1 MWCYLIL
8 SGEIISNVFY
18 WCVCVAPLLTY
29 ATLLGAILSWR
40 NVWISTPFWHFTFA
54 SISSD
59 FFTFF
64 FFYFAEAYKF
74 LHSRLMCEA
83 ICRYTS
89 YNCVSQSFRPRSA
102 KRCWFWTLWNHLCKQ
117 CPLLEA
123 TLLCPIH
130 PFRGRLTYRT
140 YDYSK
145 ILCLLFFLLVLLDFW
160 IWILI
165 IPGTM
170 WRCWVRKENRRENW
184 PLHWLGGQAP
194 KPEKPGLSHLWTLVF

>member
-1 MWCYLIL
+1 MCMRSTSPYVCHIIGGHIVMKECLDINTFLAFYLC
-8 SGEIISNVFY
+8 FY
-18 WCVCVAPLLTY
+18 
-29 ATLLGAILSWR
+29 IFR
-40 NVWISTPFWHFTFA
+40 
-54 SISSD
+54 
-59 FFTFF
+59 FFYFF

-89 YNCVSQSFRPRSA
+89 YNCVSQSFRPCSA